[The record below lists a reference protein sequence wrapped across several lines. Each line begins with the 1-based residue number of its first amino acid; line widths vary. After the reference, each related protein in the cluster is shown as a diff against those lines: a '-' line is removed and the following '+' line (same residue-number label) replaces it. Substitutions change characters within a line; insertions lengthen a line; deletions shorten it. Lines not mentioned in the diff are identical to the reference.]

1 MVMILIIINP
11 KDDDDD
17 DDDDD
22 DVEGAP
28 AHIATFLDQPATR
41 RLPTGHSPDFHLN
54 SNLFTVS
61 VPVTDMAILGP
72 TSHFPAFHPNSKYN
86 RG

>member
-1 MVMILIIINP
+1 MMSMVMILIIINP
-11 KDDDDD
+11 NDDG

-22 DVEGAP
+22 DVEGEP

-54 SNLFTVS
+54 
-61 VPVTDMAILGP
+61 
-72 TSHFPAFHPNSKYN
+72 
-86 RG
+86 

>member
-1 MVMILIIINP
+1 MISMVMILIIINP

-17 DDDDD
+17 
-22 DVEGAP
+22 EGEP

-54 SNLFTVS
+54 SNLSTVS
-61 VPVTDMAILGP
+61 VPVGNIASD
-72 TSHFPAFHPNSKYN
+72 
-86 RG
+86 